1 MIRALESRKFPPFGA
16 FLMEFPEARDRPP
29 ELAEVHLLTGVNGT
43 GKTRL
48 LAVLAAILGNPKP
61 LLQRSKRLEPP
72 VWFRV
77 ADTQIGERAEKAGP
91 RLSKPRE
98 LLGDEGQRLFTAAL
112 ALSGDRVATEPGPG
126 KFVAWCANVPAFGY
140 SGSAYVVDSAITVMG
155 EVRRP
160 SREDCLAFRRLPEQ
174 SRELLQAIAN
184 LKVQAAMDYMSLKD
198 RPDGSTRAISLV
210 RSLEEAISEVTG
222 TEFSFQV
229 TSYPKASL
237 EVAWGRNQLPFDLLP
252 DGLRSI
258 IGSLAHA
265 VVMMDAWLQGEGDL
279 AQTEAV
285 FLLDE
290 IESHLHPAWQRRI
303 LPAFQRLF
311 PKSQIFVA
319 THSPFVIASLNHG
332 WIHKLTMGEDR
343 QVTIETP
350 LSASQGDSYVSVV
363 EDIMGIKEWYDP
375 ETEGLLSSFR
385 VKRDAA
391 YRGNEAARAEA
402 RTLAEAIG
410 SRSLELGYMMGRELS
425 QMDRQLTRAPA
436 AK

>member
-1 MIRALESRKFPPFGA
+1 
-16 FLMEFPEARDRPP
+16 MEFLEVGDRPP
-29 ELAEVHLLTGVNGT
+29 ELAEVQLLVGVNGT

-48 LAVLAAILGNPKP
+48 LAVLAAILGNAKP
-61 LLQRSKRLEPP
+61 LLQRAKRLESP
-72 VWFRV
+72 VFFRV

-91 RLSKPRE
+91 RLSEPK
-98 LLGDEGQRLFTAAL
+98 RLQFWEQDLFAA
-112 ALSGDRVATEPGPG
+112 AMTLSGDRVATEAGSG
-126 KFVAWCANVPAFGY
+126 KFAAWCANVPAFGY
-140 SGSAYVVDSAITVMG
+140 SGSAYVVDTAITVMG

-174 SRELLQAIAN
+174 SQELLQAIAN

-198 RPDGSTRAISLV
+198 RPDGPTRAISLV
-210 RSLEEAISEVTG
+210 RSLEGAISEVTG

-258 IGSLAHA
+258 IGSLGHA

-290 IESHLHPAWQRRI
+290 IESHLHPAWQRKI

-332 WIHKLTMGEDR
+332 WIHKLTMREDR
-343 QVTIETP
+343 QVTIEAP
-350 LSASQGDSYVSVV
+350 RSASQGDSYVSVV
-363 EDIMGIKEWYDP
+363 EDIMGIQEWYDP

-391 YRGNEAARAEA
+391 YSGDEVARAEA

-410 SRSLELGYMMGRELS
+410 SRSLELGYQR
-425 QMDRQLTRAPA
+425 
-436 AK
+436 